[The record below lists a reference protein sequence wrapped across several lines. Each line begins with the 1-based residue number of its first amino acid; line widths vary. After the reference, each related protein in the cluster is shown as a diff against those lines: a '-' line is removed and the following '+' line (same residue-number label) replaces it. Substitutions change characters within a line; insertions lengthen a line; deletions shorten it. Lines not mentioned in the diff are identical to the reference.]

1 MAMALAVLGCGGD
14 LPAEPDAGTP
24 QTHPLIDNLAW
35 TPVIED
41 DDPLAD
47 HRPADPTCPDGA
59 WYEEDGALDVETGF
73 CTYLAVSQP
82 ALSDVD
88 PGDALEIILWHAN
101 LGDGDGTP
109 AHLAILL
116 GDTVVWEATVDMPA
130 DAEVY
135 QEVFASPIAHAEGE
149 PVGLHLHNHGYNSWT
164 LLSLEV
170 TR

>member
-1 MAMALAVLGCGGD
+1 MTVTLAVMGCGGD
-14 LPAEPDAGTP
+14 LTTEPAAGDL
-24 QTHPLIDNLAW
+24 QAYPLIDNLAW
-35 TPVIED
+35 TPVAGS
-41 DDPLAD
+41 DDPRAD
-47 HRPADPTCPDGA
+47 HRPADATCPDGA

-82 ALSDVD
+82 ALSAVD
-88 PGDALEIILWHAN
+88 PGDPLEIIAWHAN

-109 AHLAILL
+109 AHLAVLL
-116 GDTVVWEATVDMPA
+116 GDTVAWEATVDMPA

-135 QEVFASPIAHAEGE
+135 QETFPSPVALAEGE

-164 LLSLEV
+164 ILSLEV